1 MNRRPSFRV
10 THLLVKQGK
19 LLAYVELIT
28 SCLIIVA
35 EEIYPEKINLFKTF
49 SLFVRTVVKELRI
62 WRGTSIVN

>member
-1 MNRRPSFRV
+1 M
-10 THLLVKQGK
+10 LVKQGK

-35 EEIYPEKINLFKTF
+35 EEIYSEKINLFKTF